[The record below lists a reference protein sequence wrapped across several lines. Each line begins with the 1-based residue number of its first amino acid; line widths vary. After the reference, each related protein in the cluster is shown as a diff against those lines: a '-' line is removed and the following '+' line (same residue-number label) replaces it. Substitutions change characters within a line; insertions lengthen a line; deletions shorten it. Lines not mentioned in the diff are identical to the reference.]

1 MYLKECLTLVNSGFE
16 VSYVVPGVENS
27 INNGVNV
34 IGVRKGKGN
43 RLHRM
48 TQTVLEVFNKAK
60 EVDADIYHFHDPELL
75 PVGLALKKR
84 GKIVIYDIH
93 EDLPRA
99 ILSKP
104 WISSFIRKPI
114 ANIIEFFEN
123 YCARKLDYLMTA
135 TPYIT
140 KRFNQINKNTVN
152 INNFPLLEELIT
164 DPGSLFNSHGQVCY
178 IGGLVPIRGMYQLIK
193 AADLIEGK
201 MIFAGPVHPKEMEL
215 TLSNHRNIEYVGVLK
230 RPEVR
235 ELLHLSVAGIVTFL
249 PEPNNVNA
257 QPNKM
262 FEYMSAGIPVIC
274 SDFPLWRSIIEKY
287 KCGICVNPE
296 SPEAIADAINYLLNN
311 HDVAQKMGMNGRL
324 AIESEF
330 NWEEE
335 SKKMIEVYKSF
346 GK

>member
-1 MYLKECLTLVNSGFE
+1 MK
-16 VSYVVPGVENS
+16 GVK
-27 INNGVNV
+27 
-34 IGVRKGKGN
+34 KGKGN
-43 RLHRM
+43 RFMRM
-48 TQTVLEVFNKAK
+48 TKTVLEVFNKAK
-60 EVDADIYHFHDPELL
+60 EINADIYHFHDPELL

-104 WISSFIRKPI
+104 WISSFMRKPT
-114 ANIIEFFEN
+114 ATIIEIFEN
-123 YCARKLDYLMTA
+123 YCARKLDCLITA

-140 KRFNQINKNTVN
+140 ERFKKVNRNTVN
-152 INNFPLLEELIT
+152 VNNFPLLDELMT
-164 DPGSLFNSHGQVCY
+164 NSRDLFNSYGQVCY
-178 IGGLVPIRGMYQLIK
+178 IGGLVPIRGMYELIK
-193 AADLIEGK
+193 AAELIEGK
-201 MIFAGPVHPKEMEL
+201 IIFAGPVHPKDMEI
-215 TLSNHRNIEYVGVLK
+215 TLSAHRNIEYVGILK

-235 ELLHLSVAGIVTFL
+235 ELLHTSVAGIVTFL

-274 SDFPLWRSIIEKY
+274 SDFPLWGTIIEKY

-296 SPEAIADAINYLLNN
+296 DPKAIADAINYLLNN
-311 HDVAQKMGMNGRL
+311 PDVAQEMGRNGRI
-324 AIESEF
+324 AIEREF

-335 SKKMIEVYKSF
+335 SRKMIEVYKSF
-346 GK
+346 CK